1 MTMLIDANGIS
12 MKYPGSSRLVLDNVN
27 FSINEGEFIVIA
39 GDSGSGKSTLLAILG
54 GILRPVEGVVKYK
67 EKNMY
72 EMNENEISDMHRS
85 KVGYVPQSNIM
96 LKTYSVLEN
105 IIVPYRLGT
114 GEKSVSDLEERAHK
128 HLDKLGIEDLF
139 NRYPYEL
146 SGGELKRVSLA
157 RAMLMNPE
165 IIIADEPTTGL
176 DKNTGNVILEYLHSY
191 SQTGKAV
198 IVATHDMQ
206 VLEYG
211 SRILKVERG
220 RITKDEC
227 RI

>member
-114 GEKSVSDLEERAHK
+114 GEKSVSDLEEHISIWIS
-128 HLDKLGIEDLF
+128 L
-139 NRYPYEL
+139 
-146 SGGELKRVSLA
+146 ELKIYLTGIHMNCRVVNL
-157 RAMLMNPE
+157 
-165 IIIADEPTTGL
+165 
-176 DKNTGNVILEYLHSY
+176 KEYLL
-191 SQTGKAV
+191 QE
-198 IVATHDMQ
+198 Q
-206 VLEYG
+206 
-211 SRILKVERG
+211 
-220 RITKDEC
+220 C
-227 RI
+227 